1 MSNEYG
7 SSDCNVGDNDHHF
20 RQRTFIIILQILYAT
35 EGENKKPEDR
45 EEKDA
50 LPGPAAGVLPYKG
63 HDFLQI
69 HYRTPTNCES
79 CNKTL
84 WHMIHPPTALEC
96 RSKSTL
102 RSSSFAGHVASL
114 ILSICC

>member
-1 MSNEYG
+1 VYNCSKI
-7 SSDCNVGDNDHHF
+7 NVI
-20 RQRTFIIILQILYAT
+20 TTLSLAVYTCTTCAILQILYAT
-35 EGENKKPEDR
+35 EGESKKPEDR
-45 EEKDA
+45 EEKDINA
-50 LPGPAAGVLPYKG
+50 GPAAGVFQYKG

-96 RSKSTL
+96 RSKSNL
-102 RSSSFAGHVASL
+102 RVL
-114 ILSICC
+114 IVDCLHHPFYV

>member
-1 MSNEYG
+1 VISIEVIKFSALSLQMYLTF
-7 SSDCNVGDNDHHF
+7 NV
-20 RQRTFIIILQILYAT
+20 QILYAT

-96 RSKSTL
+96 RRK
-102 RSSSFAGHVASL
+102 
-114 ILSICC
+114 

>member
-1 MSNEYG
+1 M
-7 SSDCNVGDNDHHF
+7 
-20 RQRTFIIILQILYAT
+20 QILYAT

-45 EEKDA
+45 EEKDV
-50 LPGPAAGVLPYKG
+50 LPVPAAGVFPYKG

-69 HYRTPTNCES
+69 HYRTPANCES

-96 RSKSTL
+96 RSKSHVQL
-102 RSSSFAGHVASL
+102 LIFHQPLCRLCVIDSSFGCVK
-114 ILSICC
+114 LSK

>member
-1 MSNEYG
+1 MLLLEIGYQSYTK
-7 SSDCNVGDNDHHF
+7 CAWRVLVLFH
-20 RQRTFIIILQILYAT
+20 LQILYAT
-35 EGENKKPEDR
+35 EGENKKTEDR
-45 EEKDA
+45 EE
-50 LPGPAAGVLPYKG
+50 PAAGVLQYKG

-96 RSKSTL
+96 RSKS
-102 RSSSFAGHVASL
+102 S
-114 ILSICC
+114 IQLSH

>member
-1 MSNEYG
+1 MLRALVLF
-7 SSDCNVGDNDHHF
+7 CV
-20 RQRTFIIILQILYAT
+20 QILYAT
-35 EGENKKPEDR
+35 EGENKKTEDR
-45 EEKDA
+45 EE
-50 LPGPAAGVLPYKG
+50 PAAGVLQYKG

-96 RSKSTL
+96 RSKS
-102 RSSSFAGHVASL
+102 AVH
-114 ILSICC
+114 LSTVLMVRCS

>member
-1 MSNEYG
+1 MQLTF
-7 SSDCNVGDNDHHF
+7 NV
-20 RQRTFIIILQILYAT
+20 QILYAT
-35 EGENKKPEDR
+35 EGENKKPDEKS

-96 RSKSTL
+96 RRKSNFI
-102 RSSSFAGHVASL
+102 RCSL
-114 ILSICC
+114 AALLDWWCISCV

>member
-1 MSNEYG
+1 M
-7 SSDCNVGDNDHHF
+7 
-20 RQRTFIIILQILYAT
+20 QILYAT
-35 EGENKKPEDR
+35 EGENKKTEDHV
-45 EEKDA
+45 E
-50 LPGPAAGVLPYKG
+50 PAAGVLQYKG

-96 RSKSTL
+96 QSKSTVL
-102 RSSSFAGHVASL
+102 LLTTL
-114 ILSICC
+114 IV